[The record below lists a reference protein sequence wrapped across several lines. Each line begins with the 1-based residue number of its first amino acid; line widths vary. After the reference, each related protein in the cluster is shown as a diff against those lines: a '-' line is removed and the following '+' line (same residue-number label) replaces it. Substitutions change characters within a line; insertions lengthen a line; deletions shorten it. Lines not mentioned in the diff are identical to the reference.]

1 VRNQDVE
8 NLKAT
13 LALVTRLA
21 SFALALVL
29 STPSTAQTEKGAGGF
44 DPPERWVPVVVTVNP
59 EAKCVD
65 RAGSPT
71 GEPPPSGRNV
81 TAQQNPYGIIRI
93 NARCFMFQRDVTYPT
108 RPPIP
113 SPLPSDNPP
122 GVAGTPLG
130 QGKSKNR

>member
-1 VRNQDVE
+1 VRNQDAK
-8 NLKAT
+8 NLKTTVAV
-13 LALVTRLA
+13 VTRLA
-21 SFALALVL
+21 SLALALML
-29 STPSTAQTEKGAGGF
+29 SAPSNAQTEKGTGGF

-71 GEPPPSGRNV
+71 GEPPPLGRNV

-93 NARCFMFQRDVTYPT
+93 NARCFVFQKDVTYPT
-108 RPPIP
+108 RPTPP
-113 SPLPSDNPP
+113 PPLSDDPP

-130 QGKSKNR
+130 QGKRR